1 MIAAALAAVLAFAV
15 STAHAQHEACVIT
28 PYRGATSP
36 EGAVA
41 EVRLRNNGFPCVM
54 PNYGAPIEKRFPAD
68 SGRIL
73 APARHGTARFVAP
86 NATYV
91 PTPGFV
97 GDDEFQYE
105 AYARGG
111 GGTPVRLLV
120 TVKVRVQPPR

>member
-1 MIAAALAAVLAFAV
+1 MKAGALAVVLAIAA
-15 STAHAQHEACVIT
+15 STAHAQHDACVIT
-28 PYRGATSP
+28 PYRGASAP
-36 EGAVA
+36 EGALV
-41 EVRLRNNGFPCVM
+41 EVRMRNNGYPCVI
-54 PNYGAPIEKRFPAD
+54 PNYGAPNEKRYPAD

-73 APARHGTARFVAP
+73 APARHGTARFLAP

-91 PTPGFV
+91 PSPGFA

-111 GGTPVRLLV
+111 GGMPVRLLV

>member
-1 MIAAALAAVLAFAV
+1 MKAGALALLLAVAA
-15 STAHAQHEACVIT
+15 STAHAQHDACVIS
-28 PYRGATSP
+28 PYRGASSP

-41 EVRLRNNGFPCVM
+41 EVRMRNNGYPCVM
-54 PNYGAPIEKRFPAD
+54 PNYGAPNEKRYPAD

-73 APARHGTARFVAP
+73 APARHGTARFLAP

-91 PTPGFV
+91 PSPGFA

>member
-1 MIAAALAAVLAFAV
+1 MTAAALAVVLAIAA
-15 STAHAQHEACVIT
+15 STSHAQHDACVIT
-28 PYRGATSP
+28 PYRGASSA

-41 EVRLRNNGFPCVM
+41 EVRMRNNGFPCVM
-54 PNYGAPIEKRFPAD
+54 PNYGAPNEKRYPAD

-73 APARHGTARFVAP
+73 APARHGTARFVSP

-91 PTPGFV
+91 PAPGFV

-111 GGTPVRLLV
+111 GGSPVRLLV

>member
-1 MIAAALAAVLAFAV
+1 MTAAALAVVLAILA
-15 STAHAQHEACVIT
+15 STSHAQHDSCVIA
-28 PYRGATSP
+28 PYRGATST

-41 EVRLRNNGFPCVM
+41 EVRMRNNGFPCVM
-54 PNYGAPIEKRFPAD
+54 PNYGAPNEKRYPAD

-73 APARHGTARFVAP
+73 APARHGTARFAAP

-111 GGTPVRLLV
+111 GGAPVRLIV